1 MPEYRIDGVTLTGKP
16 ISGSITADNKSLAKK
31 RAEELSR
38 ERKFKVTGIYER
50 ATFIYRVRKGTDK
63 PIDGEQKAFT
73 GDEVRVALEKM
84 GFRVIYVRKKLFGNK
99 LRPAPAVDIITF
111 VRVSADLMRQKLP
124 FNEVMQLLI
133 NDTPNPRLR
142 DALKEI
148 NAELKQGKDSEKV
161 FLKQAPVLGKF
172 TAQML
177 GLASKS
183 GNMVEIYESA
193 AKFLERHAEFKRSLK
208 SALITPLITLFVLFL
223 ACLFYIAYIFPK
235 TAEVFE
241 KFHIKMPPMTNAT
254 LKFSRWLS
262 ANGLLLTIIFTIPT
276 IILIRFFMTP
286 RGRFLLDKYIIR
298 IPVLGT
304 LLHKTA
310 IEIFCRVFYS
320 LYSGS
325 GENIEIIRM
334 AAEACGNKYM
344 EHQIKTIAIPLMLER
359 GKGLTEAFE
368 ATGVF
373 TKTAI
378 SRFSSGS
385 ETGTVKTTA
394 LQLAE
399 YYEKET
405 SYRLKNLIE
414 VIQLSVSMII
424 MVVLTALTIVS
435 SETALI
441 RPKGPGEYMLMPFNF
456 LLP

>member
-1 MPEYRIDGVTLTGKP
+1 MPEYRIDGITLTGKP
-16 ISGSITADNKSLAKK
+16 ISGSITADNKSMAKK

-38 ERKFKVTGIYER
+38 ERKFKVTGIHER
-50 ATFIYRVRKGTDK
+50 TTFLYRVRKGTDK

-73 GDEVRVALEKM
+73 AEEVRTALEKM
-84 GFRVIYVRKKLFGNK
+84 GFKVIYVRKKLFGTK
-99 LRPAPAVDIITF
+99 PRPAPSADIVTF

-142 DALKEI
+142 EALKEI
-148 NAELKQGKDSEKV
+148 NAELKQGKDSEKA
-161 FLKQAPVLGKF
+161 FLRQAPVLGKF

-193 AKFLERHAEFKRSLK
+193 AKFLERNAEFRRSLK
-208 SALITPLITLFVLFL
+208 QALITPLITLFVLFL
-223 ACLFYIAYIFPK
+223 ACLFYVAYIFPK

-241 KFHIKMPPMTNAT
+241 KFKIKMPPMTAAT
-254 LKFSRWLS
+254 LKMSRWLGD
-262 ANGLLLTIIFTIPT
+262 NMLLLGLLFTIPT
-276 IILIRFFMTP
+276 IIAIRFFMTP
-286 RGRFLLDKYIIR
+286 KGRFILDKYIIR
-298 IPVLGT
+298 IPVLGS
-304 LLHKTA
+304 LLHKTS
-310 IEIFCRVFYS
+310 IEIFCRVFYA

-334 AAEACGNKYM
+334 AAEACGNRYM

-359 GKGLTEAFE
+359 GKGLPEAFE

-385 ETGTVKTTA
+385 ETGTVKNTA
-394 LQLAE
+394 LQLAD

-405 SYRLKNLIE
+405 TYRMKNTVE
-414 VIQLSVSMII
+414 MIQFGVSMVI

-441 RPKGPGEYMLMPFNF
+441 RPKGPGEKL
-456 LLP
+456 LLPIHMLWP